1 LRLASGVARPA
12 IQLQGL
18 KIEVLNLSPFNSST
32 WNNQNKWDLTPFV
45 LIGIVVALHYAPD
58 SGIF

>member
-1 LRLASGVARPA
+1 V
-12 IQLQGL
+12 L
-18 KIEVLNLSPFNSST
+18 KIEVLNLSPFNYGT

-45 LIGIVVALHYAPD
+45 LIGIVVALQYAPD